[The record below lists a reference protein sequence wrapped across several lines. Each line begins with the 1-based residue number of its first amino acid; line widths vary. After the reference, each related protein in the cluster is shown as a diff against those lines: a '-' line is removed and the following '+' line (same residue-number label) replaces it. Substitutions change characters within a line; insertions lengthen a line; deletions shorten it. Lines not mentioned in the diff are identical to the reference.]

1 MAGLQL
7 APHLPMGVTLPHDKA
22 EEAPGLRSAKQDPYE
37 QGDSSQQSSVGH
49 LRNHFQQ
56 KLLSHKEPMLD
67 NVYTHPKWNTC
78 TKARSYSHPHCAGIG
93 HQHSGSDP
101 QGQGKGLFYSS
112 VAQSRYPKANNQDFI
127 PFTKKRVGV
136 DRAYPLKPVVH
147 RKSGSIG
154 EAGTDGD
161 QNVNLRPPE
170 PREFSY
176 SNFGLR
182 NRANSSVVGTV
193 LAAVQGERAM
203 ADFDR
208 TKWMQ
213 IQRLEAA
220 GDNLEE
226 EIRRKEILLREKLKR
241 TEEELR
247 RIQKEKEQAEEN
259 ENRELQRMIFLRR
272 VKGNN
277 SNTMYKPVFSPEF
290 GSKEVLSRD
299 RREDETWRR
308 SQENS
313 SPSQFYDYGIQSLK
327 REKLAASNNKI
338 RDQVSE
344 PSTEK
349 FSQPSEAPGST
360 VQGYTKNSSL
370 SRAPDSSGSSGSVEE
385 PQLGKCSH
393 CGRKFLLLRLERHS
407 NICSRMQGSKR
418 KVFDSSR
425 ARAKGTEL
433 ERYLNWKGPA
443 SVKAEPPQKSNWRQK
458 HESFIR
464 TLRQAREVQ
473 QVIAKGGNPSDLP
486 PILPAENPDYIQCP
500 HCSRHFAPKV
510 AERHI
515 PKCKTIKNRPPPPR
529 KHYS

>member
-1 MAGLQL
+1 MDGLQSV
-7 APHLPMGVTLPHDKA
+7 PHLPMGVMLPYNKT
-22 EEAPGLRSAKQDPYE
+22 ETPGLHPAKQNPYV
-37 QGDSSQQSSVGH
+37 QGNSSQRSSVG
-49 LRNHFQQ
+49 NWKDNFQQ
-56 KLLSHKEPMLD
+56 KLLSNKELMLD
-67 NVYTHPKWNTC
+67 NLYTHSKCNNTF
-78 TKARSYSHPHCAGIG
+78 TKARSYSYPHCAGIS
-93 HQHSGSDP
+93 QQVSGSEP
-101 QGQGKGLFYSS
+101 QSQGRGLFYSS
-112 VAQSRYPKANNQDFI
+112 GPQSLYRKVNNQDGI

-136 DRAYPLKPVVH
+136 DRAYPLKPVFH
-147 RKSGSIG
+147 RKSRSTR
-154 EAGTDGD
+154 EAGSDVD
-161 QNVNLRPPE
+161 QNVSSE

-176 SNFGLR
+176 SSFGLR
-182 NRANSSVVGTV
+182 NWENSSVVDPV
-193 LAAVQGERAM
+193 LAGVQGERAM
-203 ADFDR
+203 TNPDR

-220 GDNLEE
+220 GESLDG
-226 EIRRKEILLREKLKR
+226 EIRRKETLLREKLKK

-247 RIQKEKEQAEEN
+247 RIQKEKEQAKEN
-259 ENRELQRMIFLRR
+259 ENRMLQRMVLSRR
-272 VKGNN
+272 IGQGNH
-277 SNTMYKPVFSPEF
+277 SNTTYKSLFSPEF
-290 GSKEVLSRD
+290 GSEELFGRD
-299 RREDETWRR
+299 RREDRTWGQ
-308 SQENS
+308 SQEKS
-313 SPSQFYDYGIQSLK
+313 SSFQFSDYRIQRFK
-327 REKLAASNNKI
+327 RERLVANNN
-338 RDQVSE
+338 RTQDQGSG
-344 PSTEK
+344 PSLEK
-349 FSQPSEAPGST
+349 FSPSPEVPGRVFQGST
-360 VQGYTKNSSL
+360 SNSSL
-370 SRAPDSSGSSGSVEE
+370 ARAPDSSGSHRSTEE
-385 PQLGKCSH
+385 QELGECSH

-407 NICSRMQGSKR
+407 NACSKMQGSKR

-433 ERYLNWKGPA
+433 EQYLNWKGPT

>member
-272 VKGNN
+272 VKG
-277 SNTMYKPVFSPEF
+277 
-290 GSKEVLSRD
+290 
-299 RREDETWRR
+299 
-308 SQENS
+308 
-313 SPSQFYDYGIQSLK
+313 
-327 REKLAASNNKI
+327 
-338 RDQVSE
+338 
-344 PSTEK
+344 
-349 FSQPSEAPGST
+349 
-360 VQGYTKNSSL
+360 
-370 SRAPDSSGSSGSVEE
+370 
-385 PQLGKCSH
+385 
-393 CGRKFLLLRLERHS
+393 
-407 NICSRMQGSKR
+407 
-418 KVFDSSR
+418 
-425 ARAKGTEL
+425 
-433 ERYLNWKGPA
+433 
-443 SVKAEPPQKSNWRQK
+443 
-458 HESFIR
+458 
-464 TLRQAREVQ
+464 
-473 QVIAKGGNPSDLP
+473 
-486 PILPAENPDYIQCP
+486 
-500 HCSRHFAPKV
+500 
-510 AERHI
+510 
-515 PKCKTIKNRPPPPR
+515 
-529 KHYS
+529 